1 MLRARTFL
9 VLLGLLV
16 SGTASAETKKVSLG
30 EVSVVPRADG
40 TVAPFLRTTAESE
53 LGALDLTHVRRDAVL
68 SVSLVRLD
76 TEQQANG
83 TSVTCVVSA
92 TLRTKTGG
100 TIFAIL
106 EGRARVDSSSDA
118 AKRQSLQ
125 SAVHGAMTRIPEAL
139 KRAHAGS
146 TVAPSWRSASRNAAG
161 DSGDRNTRAGPRRS
175 TPDVTS
181 VA

>member
-16 SGTASAETKKVSLG
+16 SATASAETKKVSLG
-30 EVSVVPRADG
+30 EVSVVSRNDG
-40 TVAPFLRTTAESE
+40 AVAPLLRTTAESE

-76 TEQQANG
+76 TEQQGNA

-100 TIFAIL
+100 TIFAVL

-118 AKRQSLQ
+118 AKRLSLR
-125 SAVHGAMTRIPEAL
+125 SAVHGAMTRVPEAL
-139 KRAHAGS
+139 K
-146 TVAPSWRSASRNAAG
+146 
-161 DSGDRNTRAGPRRS
+161 
-175 TPDVTS
+175 
-181 VA
+181 